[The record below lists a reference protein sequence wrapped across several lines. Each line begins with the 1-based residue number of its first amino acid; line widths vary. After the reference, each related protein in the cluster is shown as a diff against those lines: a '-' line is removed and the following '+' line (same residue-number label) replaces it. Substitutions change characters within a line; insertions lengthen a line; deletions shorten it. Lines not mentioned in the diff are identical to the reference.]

1 MVEIKRFR
9 SNQVYNKPVGVVRG
23 ETASAQV
30 FNNLSKTAQRI
41 FDMQYNEAKAQQ
53 KILGKNFA
61 AVSVMGRDNEG
72 NYEAVEIPANFS
84 PVAAQQ
90 AKAGLADSYVK
101 QFAAD
106 VLNAG
111 KLSYAKYKDTGDVNG
126 FLNDWSNFSEGQLKA
141 VSADPAL
148 RQYSGLMTQ
157 MLDNAGAGHIA
168 SLTGIQAGLANTQR
182 YSTQLTL
189 IDDEISQLAALST
202 SLNTVPVT
210 IEDNELGVSTVD
222 ISQSEIKQEQIL
234 EHINNVR
241 EQFPQKMPP
250 EKATALINEVYKT
263 RYTGQISSIVGR
275 LKALAQA
282 DDDARIREGRLPRTD
297 DIVGMALQS
306 GLAAFEAGSMDA
318 VTDKDMRSLLED
330 MGLTNEFFNQPRMG
344 QLREALGDELSERQ
358 GRFVEERNALSRSRN
373 TQAAGVLIQ
382 NGQNVSPEGQALVL
396 ESQLGISSA
405 SDLYNTVSTGNQ
417 TLMAKLQRTLS
428 LAIQPSKVM
437 KDAFTSTNA
446 ARFLATASVADA
458 MKMTSL
464 WEQTVLSQNGT
475 VKSRMGFDK
484 ETVSFWNSLSF
495 YKNSG
500 QTMNIREFLDAD
512 QRLLTD
518 DGKAFLNKQL
528 IESGKGT
535 SDRNNFQNNL
545 REFVYNA
552 VGKDVEMANY
562 FMSTADKLVARH
574 GANDAYQMIQNHK
587 DKIFVKSDF
596 IVNNKRSMYA
606 PEKFFTGKNSAKM
619 KDDFLLGVQIALR
632 ESPYSRKIMFP
643 KNVKLVPDRRGDESG
658 YPVYTLQYTED
669 IRDNNGRIVRRI
681 GDRVMGANGP
691 IEVGFNPVIQKE
703 ADRNRKTVN
712 QFLTDAFDYRRLEL
726 LKRTTPQRTFG
737 GANFGYSSAE
747 SILQTKKNVL
757 GIE

>member
-9 SNQVYNKPVGVVRG
+9 SNQVYNQPVGVVRG

-30 FNNLSKTAQRI
+30 FNNLSKTAQRM

-53 KILGKNFA
+53 EILGKNFA
-61 AVSVMGRDNEG
+61 AVSVMGKDDEG
-72 NYEAVEIPANFS
+72 NYEAVDIPANFS

-90 AKAGLADSYVK
+90 AKAGLAQTYVK

-111 KLSYAKYKDTGDVNG
+111 KLSYARHKDTGDVNG
-126 FLNDWSNFSEGQLKA
+126 FLNDWSNFTEGQLKA

-157 MLDNAGAGHIA
+157 MLDNAGAGHVA
-168 SLTGIQAGLANTQR
+168 SLTGIQTDLANTKA

-189 IDDEISQLAALST
+189 IDDEISQLAAAST
-202 SLNTVPVT
+202 SLNNVT
-210 IEDNELGVSTVD
+210 IQLDDGGLETADVP
-222 ISQSEIKQEQIL
+222 QSLIKQEQIL
-234 EHINNVR
+234 EHIDNLR

-263 RYTGQISSIVGR
+263 RYTGQISGIVGR
-275 LKALAQA
+275 LKAKAQA
-282 DDDARIREGRLPRTD
+282 DDDRRIAQGLELRD
-297 DIVGMALQS
+297 VDFVGITLQS
-306 GLAAFEAGSMDA
+306 ALAAFEAGNMDA
-318 VTDKDMRSLLED
+318 ITDKRVRAELEEA
-330 MGLTNEFFNQPRMG
+330 GLNNNFFNQPRMG

-358 GRFVEERNALSRSRN
+358 GRFVEERNAISRMRN
-373 TQAAGVLIQ
+373 TEAAGVLIQ

-396 ESQLGISSA
+396 ESQLGINSA

-417 TLMAKLQRTLS
+417 NLMSKLQRTLS
-428 LAIQPSKVM
+428 LAIQPSKIM

-446 ARFLATASVADA
+446 ARFLATASAADA
-458 MKMTSL
+458 MRMTSL

-484 ETVSFWNSLSF
+484 DTVSFWNSLSF

-528 IESGKGT
+528 IESGKAGG
-535 SDRNNFQNNL
+535 SAQKGSFENNL

-552 VGKDVEMANY
+552 VGKDAEMATY

-574 GANDAYQMIQNHK
+574 GANDAYEMIKNHK
-587 DKIFVKSDF
+587 DKVFVKSDF
-596 IVNNKRSMYA
+596 IVNNESSMYA
-606 PEKFFTGKNSAKM
+606 PEKFATTPKM
-619 KDDFLLGVQIALR
+619 MSDFQEGVQTAIR
-632 ESPYSRKIMFP
+632 QSPYSKQIRFG

-669 IRDNNGRIVRRI
+669 IRDNNNRIVRRI

-691 IEVGFNPVIQKE
+691 IEVGFNTVIKRE
-703 ADRNRKTVN
+703 ADRRGVVVG
-712 QFLTDAFDYRRLEL
+712 QFLTDAFDYRREEL
-726 LKRTTPQRTFG
+726 LRRTTPQRTFG
-737 GANFGYSSAE
+737 GANFGYNSAE
-747 SILQTKKNVL
+747 QTLKIREEVL
-757 GIE
+757 GIK

>member
-9 SNQVYNKPVGVVRG
+9 SNQVYNQPVGVVRG
-23 ETASAQV
+23 ETTSGQV
-30 FNNLSKTAQRI
+30 LGNLGKTAQRM

-53 KILGKNFA
+53 EILGKNFA
-61 AVSVMGRDNEG
+61 AVSVMGKDDEG
-72 NYEAVEIPANFS
+72 NYEAIDIPANFS

-90 AKAGLADSYVK
+90 AKAGLAQTYVK

-111 KLSYAKYKDTGDVNG
+111 KLSYARHKDTGDVNG
-126 FLNDWSNFSEGQLKA
+126 FLNDWSNFTEGQLKA

-157 MLDNAGAGHIA
+157 MLDNAGAGHVA
-168 SLTGIQAGLANTQR
+168 SLTGIQTDLANTKA

-189 IDDEISQLAALST
+189 IDDEISQLAAAST
-202 SLNTVPVT
+202 SLNNVT
-210 IEDNELGVSTVD
+210 IQLDDGGLETADVP
-222 ISQSEIKQEQIL
+222 QSLIKQEQIL
-234 EHINNVR
+234 EHIDNLR

-263 RYTGQISSIVGR
+263 RYTGQISGMVGR

-318 VTDKDMRSLLED
+318 VTDKDMRALLED
-330 MGLTNEFFNQPRMG
+330 MGLTDAFFNQPRMG

-373 TQAAGVLIQ
+373 TEAAGVLIQ

-396 ESQLGISSA
+396 ESQLGINSA

-417 TLMAKLQRTLS
+417 NLMSKLQRTLS

-446 ARFLATASVADA
+446 ARFLATASAADA
-458 MKMTSL
+458 MRMTSL

-484 ETVSFWNSLSF
+484 DTVSFWNSLSF

-528 IESGKGT
+528 IESGKAGG
-535 SDRNNFQNNL
+535 SAQKGSFENNL

-552 VGKDVEMANY
+552 VGKDAEMATY

-574 GANDAYQMIQNHK
+574 GANDAYEMIKNHK
-587 DKIFVKSDF
+587 DKVFVKSDF
-596 IVNNKRSMYA
+596 IVNNESSMYA
-606 PEKFFTGKNSAKM
+606 PEKFATTPKM
-619 KDDFLLGVQIALR
+619 MSDFQEGVQTAIR
-632 ESPYSRKIMFP
+632 QSPYSKQIRFG

-669 IRDNNGRIVRRI
+669 IRDNNNRIVRRI

-691 IEVGFNPVIQKE
+691 IEVGFNTVIKRE
-703 ADRNRKTVN
+703 ADRRGVVVG
-712 QFLTDAFDYRRLEL
+712 QFLTDAFDYRREEL
-726 LKRTTPQRTFG
+726 LRRTTPQRTFG
-737 GANFGYSSAE
+737 GANFGYNSAE
-747 SILQTKKNVL
+747 QTLKIREEVL
-757 GIE
+757 GIK

>member
-53 KILGKNFA
+53 QILGKNFA
-61 AVSVMGRDNEG
+61 AVSVMGRDDEG
-72 NYEAVEIPANFS
+72 NYEAVDIPANFS

-90 AKAGLADSYVK
+90 AKAGLAQSYVK

-111 KLSYAKYKDTGDVNG
+111 KLSYAKHKDTGNVNG
-126 FLNDWSNFSEGQLKA
+126 FLDDWSNFTEGQLKA

-168 SLTGIQAGLANTQR
+168 SLTGIQAGLANTQA
-182 YSTQLTL
+182 YSTQLSL
-189 IDDEISQLAALST
+189 IDDEISQLAAAST
-202 SLNTVPVT
+202 STNTVPVT

-222 ISQSEIKQEQIL
+222 ISQSLIKQEQIL
-234 EHINNVR
+234 EHINNLR

-263 RYTGQISSIVGR
+263 RYTGQISGIVGR
-275 LKALAQA
+275 LKAKAQA
-282 DDDARIREGRLPRTD
+282 ADDRRIIQGRLLPEED
-297 DIVGMALQS
+297 YVGITLQS
-306 GLAAFEAGSMDA
+306 ALAAFEAGNMDA
-318 VTDKDMRSLLED
+318 ITDKRIRAELEEA
-330 MGLTNEFFNQPRMG
+330 GLDNDFFNQKRMG
-344 QLREALGDELSERQ
+344 QLKEALGDELSERQ
-358 GRFVEERNALSRSRN
+358 GRFVEERNAIRRIKN
-373 TQAAGVLIQ
+373 TEAAGVLIQ
-382 NGQNVSPEGQALVL
+382 NGQNISPEGQALVL

-405 SDLYNTVSTGNQ
+405 SDLYNTVSIGNQ
-417 TLMAKLQRTLS
+417 NLMSKLQRTLS

-446 ARFLATASVADA
+446 ERFLATASMTDV

-484 ETVSFWNSLSF
+484 DTVSFWNSLSF

-512 QRLLTD
+512 QRLLKKT
-518 DGKAFLNKQL
+518 K
-528 IESGKGT
+528 EY
-535 SDRNNFQNNL
+535 NL
-545 REFVYNA
+545 
-552 VGKDVEMANY
+552 
-562 FMSTADKLVARH
+562 L
-574 GANDAYQMIQNHK
+574 
-587 DKIFVKSDF
+587 
-596 IVNNKRSMYA
+596 
-606 PEKFFTGKNSAKM
+606 
-619 KDDFLLGVQIALR
+619 
-632 ESPYSRKIMFP
+632 
-643 KNVKLVPDRRGDESG
+643 DE
-658 YPVYTLQYTED
+658 
-669 IRDNNGRIVRRI
+669 
-681 GDRVMGANGP
+681 
-691 IEVGFNPVIQKE
+691 
-703 ADRNRKTVN
+703 KTVEK
-712 QFLTDAFDYRRLEL
+712 LSEKIEKTTIIKFD
-726 LKRTTPQRTFG
+726 
-737 GANFGYSSAE
+737 
-747 SILQTKKNVL
+747 
-757 GIE
+757 

>member
-61 AVSVMGRDNEG
+61 AVSVMGRDDEG
-72 NYEAVEIPANFS
+72 NYEAVDIPANFS

-111 KLSYAKYKDTGDVNG
+111 KLSYAKHKDTGDVNG

-168 SLTGIQAGLANTQR
+168 SLTGIQSGLANTQA

-189 IDDEISQLAALST
+189 IDDEISQLAAAST
-202 SLNTVPVT
+202 SLNNVT
-210 IEDNELGVSTVD
+210 IQLDDGGLETVD
-222 ISQSEIKQEQIL
+222 VPQSLIKQEQIL
-234 EHINNVR
+234 EHIDNLR

-263 RYTGQISSIVGR
+263 RYTGQISGIVGR
-275 LKALAQA
+275 LKEQVQA
-282 DDDARIREGRLPRTD
+282 DDDRRIAKGLLPRAD
-297 DIVGMALQS
+297 DVLGMTLQS
-306 GLAAFEAGSMDA
+306 ALAAFEAGSMDA
-318 VTDKDMRSLLED
+318 VTDNNMRGILESA
-330 MGLTNEFFNQPRMG
+330 GLTNAFFNQPRMG

-358 GRFVEERNALSRSRN
+358 GRFVEERNALQRSRN
-373 TQAAGVLIQ
+373 TQAAYTLIA
-382 NGQNVSPEGQALVL
+382 NGQNVSPEGQTLAL
-396 ESQLGISSA
+396 EDQFGISSA
-405 SDLYNTVSTGNQ
+405 SDLYNFVSSGN
-417 TLMAKLQRTLS
+417 TNLMSRLQRTLS
-428 LAIQPSKVM
+428 LVIQPSKVM

-446 ARFLATASVADA
+446 ERFLATASVADA

-475 VKSRMGFDK
+475 VKSRMGFDTD
-484 ETVSFWNSLSF
+484 TVSFWNSLSF

-518 DGKAFLNKQL
+518 DGKAFLNKKL
-528 IESGKGT
+528 IESGKAGGNAKKG
-535 SDRNNFQNNL
+535 SFENNL

-574 GANDAYQMIQNHK
+574 GANDAYEMIQNHK
-587 DKIFVKSDF
+587 DKVFVKSDL
-596 IVNNKRSMYA
+596 IVNNESSMYA
-606 PEKFFTGKNSAKM
+606 PEKFATTPKM
-619 KDDFLLGVQIALR
+619 MSDFQEGVQTAIKQ
-632 ESPYSRKIMFP
+632 SPYSKQIRFG

-658 YPVYTLQYTED
+658 YPVYTLQYIED
-669 IRDNNGRIVRRI
+669 IRDNNNRIVRRI

-691 IEVGFNPVIQKE
+691 IEVGFNPVLEKE
-703 ADRNRKTVN
+703 AKRRGITVG

-726 LKRTTPQRTFG
+726 LRRTTPQRTFG
-737 GANFGYSSAE
+737 GANFGYNSAE
-747 SILQTKKNVL
+747 QTLKIREQVL
-757 GIE
+757 GIK

>member
-9 SNQVYNKPVGVVRG
+9 SNQVYNQPVGVVRG

-30 FNNLSKTAQRI
+30 FNNLSKTAQRM

-53 KILGKNFA
+53 EILGKNFA
-61 AVSVMGRDNEG
+61 AVSVMGRDDEG

-90 AKAGLADSYVK
+90 AKVGLAQSYVK

-111 KLSYAKYKDTGDVNG
+111 KLSYAKHKDTGNVNG
-126 FLNDWSNFSEGQLKA
+126 FLDDWSNFTEGQLKA

-157 MLDNAGAGHIA
+157 MLDNAGAGHVA
-168 SLTGIQAGLANTQR
+168 SLTGIQAGLANTQA

-189 IDDEISQLAALST
+189 IDDEISQLAAAST
-202 SLNTVPVT
+202 SLNNVT
-210 IEDNELGVSTVD
+210 IQLDDGGLETVD
-222 ISQSEIKQEQIL
+222 VSQSLIKQEQIL
-234 EHINNVR
+234 EHIDNLR

-263 RYTGQISSIVGR
+263 RYTGQISGMVGR

-306 GLAAFEAGSMDA
+306 GLAAFEAGNMDA
-318 VTDKDMRSLLED
+318 VTDKDMRALLED
-330 MGLTNEFFNQPRMG
+330 MGLTDAFFNQPRMG

-373 TQAAGVLIQ
+373 TEAAGVLIQ
-382 NGQNVSPEGQALVL
+382 NGQNVSAEGQALVL

-417 TLMAKLQRTLS
+417 NLMSKLQRTLS

-446 ARFLATASVADA
+446 ARFLATASEADA
-458 MKMTSL
+458 MRMTSL

-484 ETVSFWNSLSF
+484 DTVSFWNSLSF

-552 VGKDVEMANY
+552 VGKDSKMATY

-574 GANDAYQMIQNHK
+574 GANDAYEMIKNHK
-587 DKIFVKSDF
+587 DKVFVKSDF
-596 IVNNKRSMYA
+596 IVNNERSMYA
-606 PEKFFTGKNSAKM
+606 PEKFATTPKM
-619 KDDFLLGVQIALR
+619 MSDFQEGVQTAIR
-632 ESPYSRKIMFP
+632 QSPYSKQIRFG

-669 IRDNNGRIVRRI
+669 IRDNNNRIVRRI
-681 GDRVMGANGP
+681 GDRVMGASGP
-691 IEVGFNPVIQKE
+691 IEVGFNPVLTKE
-703 ADRNRKTVN
+703 AERRGITVG

-726 LKRTTPQRTFG
+726 LRRTTPQRTFG

-747 SILQTKKNVL
+747 QTLKIREKVL
-757 GIE
+757 GIK

>member
-1 MVEIKRFR
+1 
-9 SNQVYNKPVGVVRG
+9 
-23 ETASAQV
+23 
-30 FNNLSKTAQRI
+30 
-41 FDMQYNEAKAQQ
+41 
-53 KILGKNFA
+53 
-61 AVSVMGRDNEG
+61 
-72 NYEAVEIPANFS
+72 
-84 PVAAQQ
+84 
-90 AKAGLADSYVK
+90 
-101 QFAAD
+101 
-106 VLNAG
+106 
-111 KLSYAKYKDTGDVNG
+111 
-126 FLNDWSNFSEGQLKA
+126 EGQLKA

-157 MLDNAGAGHIA
+157 MLDNAGAGHVA
-168 SLTGIQAGLANTQR
+168 SLTGIQAGLANTQA

-222 ISQSEIKQEQIL
+222 ISQAEIKQEQIL

-263 RYTGQISSIVGR
+263 RYTGQISGIVGR
-275 LKALAQA
+275 LKERVQA
-282 DDDARIREGRLPRTD
+282 DDDRRIAKGLLPRAD
-297 DIVGMALQS
+297 DVLGMTLQS
-306 GLAAFEAGSMDA
+306 ALAAFEAGSMDA
-318 VTDKDMRSLLED
+318 VTDDNIRGVLESA
-330 MGLTNEFFNQPRMG
+330 GLTNAFFNQPRMG

-358 GRFVEERNALSRSRN
+358 GRFVEERNALQRSRN
-373 TQAAGVLIQ
+373 TQAAYTLIA
-382 NGQNVSPEGQALVL
+382 NGQNVSPEGQTLAL
-396 ESQLGISSA
+396 EDQFGISSA
-405 SDLYNTVSTGNQ
+405 SDLYNFVSSGN
-417 TLMAKLQRTLS
+417 TNLMSRLQRTLS
-428 LAIQPSKVM
+428 LAIQPSKIM

-446 ARFLATASVADA
+446 ERFLATASMTDV

-484 ETVSFWNSLSF
+484 DTVSFWNSLSF

-552 VGKDVEMANY
+552 VGKDAEMATY

-574 GANDAYQMIQNHK
+574 GA
-587 DKIFVKSDF
+587 
-596 IVNNKRSMYA
+596 
-606 PEKFFTGKNSAKM
+606 
-619 KDDFLLGVQIALR
+619 
-632 ESPYSRKIMFP
+632 
-643 KNVKLVPDRRGDESG
+643 
-658 YPVYTLQYTED
+658 
-669 IRDNNGRIVRRI
+669 
-681 GDRVMGANGP
+681 
-691 IEVGFNPVIQKE
+691 
-703 ADRNRKTVN
+703 
-712 QFLTDAFDYRRLEL
+712 
-726 LKRTTPQRTFG
+726 
-737 GANFGYSSAE
+737 
-747 SILQTKKNVL
+747 
-757 GIE
+757 

>member
-53 KILGKNFA
+53 QILGKNFA
-61 AVSVMGRDNEG
+61 AVSVMGRDDEG

-90 AKAGLADSYVK
+90 AKAGLAQSYVK

-111 KLSYAKYKDTGDVNG
+111 KLSYAKHKDTGNVNG
-126 FLNDWSNFSEGQLKA
+126 FLDDWSNFTEGQLKA

-168 SLTGIQAGLANTQR
+168 SLTGIQAGLANTQA
-182 YSTQLTL
+182 YSTQLSL
-189 IDDEISQLAALST
+189 IDDEISQLAAAST
-202 SLNTVPVT
+202 STNTVPVT

-222 ISQSEIKQEQIL
+222 ISQSLIKQEQIL
-234 EHINNVR
+234 EHINNLR

-263 RYTGQISSIVGR
+263 RYTGQISGIVGR
-275 LKALAQA
+275 LKAKAQA
-282 DDDARIREGRLPRTD
+282 ADDRRIIQGRLLPEED
-297 DIVGMALQS
+297 YVGITLQS
-306 GLAAFEAGSMDA
+306 ALAAFEAGNMDA
-318 VTDKDMRSLLED
+318 ITDKRIRAELEEA
-330 MGLTNEFFNQPRMG
+330 GLDNDFFNQKRMG
-344 QLREALGDELSERQ
+344 QLKEALGDELSERQ
-358 GRFVEERNALSRSRN
+358 GRFVEERNAIRRIKN
-373 TQAAGVLIQ
+373 TEAAGVLIQ
-382 NGQNVSPEGQALVL
+382 NGQNISPEGQALVL

-405 SDLYNTVSTGNQ
+405 SDLYNTVSIGNQ
-417 TLMAKLQRTLS
+417 NLMSKLQRTLS

-446 ARFLATASVADA
+446 ERFLATASMTDV

-484 ETVSFWNSLSF
+484 DTVSFWNSLSF

-528 IESGKGT
+528 IESGKAGKG
-535 SDRNNFQNNL
+535 SERGSFENNL

-552 VGKDVEMANY
+552 VGKDVEMATY

-574 GANDAYQMIQNHK
+574 GANDAYQMIENHK
-587 DKIFVKSDF
+587 DKVFVESDF
-596 IVNNKRSMYA
+596 IVNNERSMYA
-606 PEKFFTGKNSAKM
+606 PEKFATTPKM
-619 KDDFLLGVQIALR
+619 MSDFQEGVQTAIKQ
-632 ESPYSRKIMFP
+632 SPYSKQIRFG

-669 IRDNNGRIVRRI
+669 IRDNNNRIVRRI

-691 IEVGFNPVIQKE
+691 IEVGFNTVIKRE
-703 ADRNRKTVN
+703 ADRRGVVVG
-712 QFLTDAFDYRRLEL
+712 QFLTDAFDYRRQEL
-726 LKRTTPQRTFG
+726 LRRTTPKKTFK

-747 SILQTKKNVL
+747 ETLKIREKVL
-757 GIE
+757 GIK

>member
-53 KILGKNFA
+53 QILGKNFA
-61 AVSVMGRDNEG
+61 AVSVMGRDDEG
-72 NYEAVEIPANFS
+72 NYEAVDIPANFS

-90 AKAGLADSYVK
+90 AKAGLAQSYVK

-111 KLSYAKYKDTGDVNG
+111 KLSYAKHKDTGDVNG

-168 SLTGIQAGLANTQR
+168 SLTGIQSGLANTQA

-189 IDDEISQLAALST
+189 IDDEISQLAAAST
-202 SLNTVPVT
+202 SLNNVT
-210 IEDNELGVSTVD
+210 IQLDDGGLETVD
-222 ISQSEIKQEQIL
+222 VPQSLIKQEQIL
-234 EHINNVR
+234 EHIDNLR
-241 EQFPQKMPP
+241 QQFPQKMPP

-263 RYTGQISSIVGR
+263 RYTGQISGMVGR

-318 VTDKDMRSLLED
+318 VTDKDMRALLED
-330 MGLTNEFFNQPRMG
+330 MGLTDAFFNQPRMG

-358 GRFVEERNALSRSRN
+358 GRFVEERNALSRSQN
-373 TQAAGVLIQ
+373 TEAAGVLIQ

-417 TLMAKLQRTLS
+417 NLMSKLQRTLS

-484 ETVSFWNSLSF
+484 DTVSFWNSLSF

-552 VGKDVEMANY
+552 VGKDVEMATY

-587 DKIFVKSDF
+587 DKVFVKSDL
-596 IVNNKRSMYA
+596 IVNNESSMYA
-606 PEKFFTGKNSAKM
+606 PEKFATTPKM
-619 KDDFLLGVQIALR
+619 MSDFQEGVQTAIKQ
-632 ESPYSRKIMFP
+632 SPYSKQIRFG

-658 YPVYTLQYTED
+658 YPVYTLQYIED
-669 IRDNNGRIVRRI
+669 IRDNNNRIVRRI

-691 IEVGFNPVIQKE
+691 IEVGFNPVLEKE
-703 ADRNRKTVN
+703 AKRRGITVG

-726 LKRTTPQRTFG
+726 LRRTTPQRTFG

-747 SILQTKKNVL
+747 QTLKIREKVL
-757 GIE
+757 GIK

>member
-9 SNQVYNKPVGVVRG
+9 SNQVYNQPVGVVRG
-23 ETASAQV
+23 ETATAQV
-30 FNNLSKTAQRI
+30 FNNLSKTAQRM

-61 AVSVMGRDNEG
+61 AVSVMGRDDEG

-90 AKAGLADSYVK
+90 AKAGLAQSYVK

-111 KLSYAKYKDTGDVNG
+111 KLSYAKHKDTGNVNG
-126 FLNDWSNFSEGQLKA
+126 FLDDWSNFTEGQLKA

-157 MLDNAGAGHIA
+157 MLDNAGAGHVA
-168 SLTGIQAGLANTQR
+168 SLTGIQAGLANTQA

-189 IDDEISQLAALST
+189 IDDEISQLAAAST
-202 SLNTVPVT
+202 SLNNVT
-210 IEDNELGVSTVD
+210 IQLDDGGLETVD
-222 ISQSEIKQEQIL
+222 VPQSLIKQEQIL
-234 EHINNVR
+234 EHIDNLR

-263 RYTGQISSIVGR
+263 RYTGQISGMVGR

-318 VTDKDMRSLLED
+318 VTDKDMRALLED
-330 MGLTNEFFNQPRMG
+330 MGLTDAFFNQPRMG

-373 TQAAGVLIQ
+373 TEAAGVLIQ

-417 TLMAKLQRTLS
+417 NLMSKLQRTLS

-484 ETVSFWNSLSF
+484 DTVSFWNSLSF

-528 IESGKGT
+528 IESGKAGKG
-535 SDRNNFQNNL
+535 SERGSFENNL

-552 VGKDVEMANY
+552 VGKDVEMATY

-574 GANDAYQMIQNHK
+574 GANDAYEMIQNHK
-587 DKIFVKSDF
+587 DKVFVKSDL
-596 IVNNKRSMYA
+596 IVNNESSMYA
-606 PEKFFTGKNSAKM
+606 PEKFATTPKM
-619 KDDFLLGVQIALR
+619 MSDFQEGVQTAIKQ
-632 ESPYSRKIMFP
+632 SPYSKQIRFG

-669 IRDNNGRIVRRI
+669 IRDNNNRIVRRI
-681 GDRVMGANGP
+681 GDRVMGASGP
-691 IEVGFNPVIQKE
+691 IEVGFNTVIKRE
-703 ADRNRKTVN
+703 ADRRGVVVG
-712 QFLTDAFDYRRLEL
+712 QFLTDAFDYRRQEL
-726 LKRTTPQRTFG
+726 LRRTTPQRTFG

-747 SILQTKKNVL
+747 QTLKIREKVL
-757 GIE
+757 GIK